1 MNGTILFADP
11 YADDLLQSLASVGWP
26 VVNASMASRLDLL
39 SWVSEAEILV
49 VRSRTVVNETL
60 VKNAPLLKLVIRG
73 GSGSEH
79 IDKQALSK
87 RNIQL
92 ITTPEANRDAVG
104 EQAVGMLLGLLNNI
118 YRADRSMRQFE
129 WKRME
134 NKGYELA
141 SRTIGIIGY
150 GNTGQAFARKLSG
163 FGAKVIAFDKY
174 KEGFSDQFA
183 DEVSLQE
190 LQERADVLS
199 FHVPLT
205 DETRYYLDYSFVQAM
220 KNRFWL
226 LNLSRGEVVHTTA
239 LITGLNEGKILGAGL
254 DVFEN
259 EQFSFLTEIQA
270 YELKALFERDNVI
283 VTPHIGGVTVESE
296 ARIIYMVRKAIADYI
311 VVHYGS

>member
-1 MNGTILFADP
+1 MNGTILFADS
-11 YADDLLQSLASVGWP
+11 YADDLLQSLASLGWP
-26 VVNASMASRLDLL
+26 VMNASLASRMELL
-39 SWVSEAEILV
+39 ESVAEAEILI

-60 VKNAPLLKLVIRG
+60 VKNAPLLKLVVRG

-79 IDKQALSK
+79 IDKDALEK

-104 EQAVGMLLGLLNNI
+104 EHAVGMLLGLLNNI
-118 YRADRSMRQFE
+118 YRADRSLRQFE

-134 NKGYELA
+134 NKGYELS
-141 SRTIGIIGY
+141 SRTVGIVGY

-163 FGAKVIAFDKY
+163 FGTTVIAYDKY

-183 DEVSLQE
+183 SEVSLEE
-190 LQERADVLS
+190 LQKRADVLS

-205 DETRYYLDYSFVQAM
+205 AETRYYLDHSFIQAM

-226 LNLSRGEVVHTTA
+226 LNLSRGEVVHTSA
-239 LITGLNEGKILGAGL
+239 LIAGLNERKILGAGL

-259 EQFSFLTEIQA
+259 EQFNYLTEIQA

-296 ARIIYMVRKAIADYI
+296 ARIIQSVRKAIADY
-311 VVHYGS
+311 VVAHYGA